1 MLQSVEIKFYLNSLL
16 SSNTHNCRQEGFL
29 RGWTNETS
37 YKVDI
42 YFADT
47 KTNKNRKKTIFKIK
61 KQSEFI
67 VLTFIND
74 YYAFVEMVDVVS
86 IFQTDEQRLEWRVY
100 EQSKKKD
107 SKAIFIFIFL
117 ENKYFYIKTKE
128 IHF

>member
-16 SSNTHNCRQEGFL
+16 SSNTYNYRQEGFL

-37 YKVDI
+37 YKVNI
-42 YFADT
+42 YFAGI
-47 KTNKNRKKTIFKIK
+47 KTNKNNKKNTIFKIK

-107 SKAIFIFIFL
+107 SKAIFIFIFFR
-117 ENKYFYIKTKE
+117 K
-128 IHF
+128 